1 MDQFKKTVLMI
12 ALTIFLGMLLLMAL
26 IIKNSYKNQIFP
38 PEIAQCPD
46 YWTPVD
52 GTTNKCTATANN
64 KGTYSEGDLSS
75 ELFDDSPTGRIENC
89 NWAKDYKVNWDGITN
104 KNLC

>member
-12 ALTIFLGMLLLMAL
+12 ALSIFLGILLIMAL

-38 PEIAQCPD
+38 PEVAQCPD
-46 YWTPVD
+46 YWDPIE
-52 GTTNKCTATANN
+52 NSRACMASANN
-64 KGTYSEGDLSS
+64 KGSFAQGSAS
-75 ELFDDSPTGRIENC
+75 IELEMDTPAGRITNC
-89 NWAKDYKVNWDGITN
+89 NWARDNKVNWDGITN